1 MMIRKITIPT
11 DPSPAPAGQFLIYRD
26 GANEL
31 RVRLDGETI
40 WLTQKQIAELYQ
52 VSPKTVSEHLRNVVA
67 EEELQPERTI
77 RKFRMVRS
85 ETQRQVARTL
95 DHYSLDMVL
104 AVGYRVRSHRGTAF
118 RQWATAQLGDL
129 LTKGF
134 VLDDQR
140 LKDGHTIGQSYFDE
154 LLERIRDI
162 RASERMFYDKIKDVF
177 ATSIDYDPSDRT
189 SQQFF
194 ATVQNKLHWAAHGH
208 TAAEVL
214 FERVDASK
222 PNLGLTGWKNAPA
235 GPIRKTDINVGKNVL
250 THEEISELNRIV
262 TMYLDFAEDQAR
274 RKLTMHMRD
283 WITKLDSFLQ
293 FNERNVLDHAG
304 KISREMMETHVTAEF
319 AKWDERRRVRNEA
332 MPALENE
339 VKQIQAIMKKTNKL
353 KS

>member
-1 MMIRKITIPT
+1 MTKTVVTPT
-11 DPSPAPAGQFLIYRD
+11 QLTAAPAGQFLIYRD

-140 LKDGHTIGQSYFDE
+140 LKDGHTIGQSYFDD

-162 RASERMFYDKIKDVF
+162 RASERMFYDKIKEVF
-177 ATSIDYDPSDRT
+177 TTSIDYDASDRT

-214 FERVDASK
+214 VERVDASK
-222 PNLGLTGWKNAPA
+222 PNMGLTGWKNAPS
-235 GPIRKTDINVGKNVL
+235 GPIRKIDINVGKNVL
-250 THEEISELNRIV
+250 THEEILELNRIV

-304 KISREMMETHVTAEF
+304 KISREMMETHVSREF
-319 AKWDERRRVRNEA
+319 AKWDVQRRTGEDA
-332 MPALENE
+332 MPVLQNHI
-339 VKQIQAIMKKTNKL
+339 KQIQSALKRPHKPKT
-353 KS
+353 

>member
-1 MMIRKITIPT
+1 MTKNVVTPSELTAAPT
-11 DPSPAPAGQFLIYRD
+11 GQFLIYRD
-26 GANEL
+26 GANDL

-154 LLERIRDI
+154 LLERIQGI
-162 RASERMFYDKIKDVF
+162 RASERMFYDKIKEVF
-177 ATSIDYDPSDRT
+177 TTSIDYDASDRT

-208 TAAEVL
+208 TAAQVL
-214 FERVDASK
+214 VERIDASK
-222 PNLGLTGWKNAPA
+222 PNMGLTGWKMRPLVRFARQTLTLA
-235 GPIRKTDINVGKNVL
+235 KT
-250 THEEISELNRIV
+250 
-262 TMYLDFAEDQAR
+262 Y
-274 RKLTMHMRD
+274 
-283 WITKLDSFLQ
+283 
-293 FNERNVLDHAG
+293 
-304 KISREMMETHVTAEF
+304 
-319 AKWDERRRVRNEA
+319 
-332 MPALENE
+332 
-339 VKQIQAIMKKTNKL
+339 
-353 KS
+353 